1 MDEPRIFKTR
11 WFRRFAR
18 KERIEDGTLL
28 DAVAC
33 AERGQVDADLGGGV
47 IKQRIAGSGQ
57 GKSGGYRTIIVFRRG
72 ERAVFVYGFA
82 KNERENIRADE
93 EKEFKE
99 SARYILGLTDRQL
112 EELVKRGDLVE
123 VKGT

>member
-1 MDEPRIFKTR
+1 
-11 WFRRFAR
+11 
-18 KERIEDGTLL
+18 L